1 MIKRSNEELER
12 ERVILLQ
19 NQLEQ
24 EKEKNYQNVIE
35 VLTETVSN
43 NNLVINPD
51 FNINQRDGYVVKD
64 VASLFYDTSFTQVAN

>member
-35 VLTETVSN
+35 VLTETVDRKS
-43 NNLVINPD
+43 
-51 FNINQRDGYVVKD
+51 VV
-64 VASLFYDTSFTQVAN
+64 